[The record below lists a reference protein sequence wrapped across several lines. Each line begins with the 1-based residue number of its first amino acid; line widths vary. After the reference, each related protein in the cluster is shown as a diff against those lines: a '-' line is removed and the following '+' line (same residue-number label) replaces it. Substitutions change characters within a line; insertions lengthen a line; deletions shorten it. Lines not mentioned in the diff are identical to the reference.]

1 MGIAVD
7 SKGDIFVSGF
17 NASGRGIVDL
27 SKDGG
32 TSWKTVQSDF
42 VAPQGLALDSSG
54 RLWVDDAGKSFLY
67 EFQAPYTGK
76 PIRKIRTQTNP
87 SESAIAL
94 GDHGKV
100 VWGAVTFTASGQIE
114 AFGLGQSAVSGR
126 IVADT
131 QATAGDFTTGIATV
145 PASI

>member
-1 MGIAVD
+1 MPNNRDEREIIENLLESA
-7 SKGDIFVSGF
+7 
-17 NASGRGIVDL
+17 
-27 SKDGG
+27 
-32 TSWKTVQSDF
+32 
-42 VAPQGLALDSSG
+42 
-54 RLWVDDAGKSFLY
+54 
-67 EFQAPYTGK
+67 
-76 PIRKIRTQTNP
+76 
-87 SESAIAL
+87 ESAIAL